1 MMNGYSNPWVH
12 GIHLLCK
19 DRILN
24 ILAVCAYHLQRFI
37 ELLDTAGLILNED
50 EAAEAS
56 RCLQIHL
63 KSYAVLAEHYFKLR
77 IMMYKIRCKS
87 HYLEHVALEVKVC
100 RVNQNLFHTFQE
112 ESFLGKIKAI
122 GVRCHGRSCSHR
134 LFQRYFLCLAIFLE
148 EYRKVDREWE
158 YWNTMFGYRI
168 PHVPKK
174 TLVELRSFHCSFF
187 GPFWPLGVTQ
197 ARLYQHGMQA
207 TQAATPKGM

>member
-1 MMNGYSNPWVH
+1 MTFQFTRRPYQTILNSVSFYGMNYYFSSSSWVH
-12 GIHLLCK
+12 GIHLSCK

-37 ELLDTAGLILNED
+37 EVLDTAGLVLDED
-50 EAAEAS
+50 EATEAS
-56 RCLQIHL
+56 SCLQIHL

-87 HYLEHVALEVKVC
+87 HYLDHVALEVKVC

-122 GVRCHGRSCSHR
+122 GVRCHGRSCTHR

-148 EYRKVDREWE
+148 EYRKVDME
-158 YWNTMFGYRI
+158 
-168 PHVPKK
+168 
-174 TLVELRSFHCSFF
+174 
-187 GPFWPLGVTQ
+187 
-197 ARLYQHGMQA
+197 
-207 TQAATPKGM
+207 